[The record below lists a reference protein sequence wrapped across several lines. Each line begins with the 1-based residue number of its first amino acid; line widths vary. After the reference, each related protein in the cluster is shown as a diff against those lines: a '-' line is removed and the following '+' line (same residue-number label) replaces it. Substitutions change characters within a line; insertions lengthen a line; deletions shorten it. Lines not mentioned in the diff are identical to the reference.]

1 MTNKNFNSFQD
12 SRKQTTDKEI
22 THRQTEAFSLIEAV
36 LAIGIFFV
44 TVLVLIGMLG
54 PLLNSVND
62 VKTTDEV
69 VSVVDSLNSFLQ
81 SDAPLAMEGSN
92 FDLFYQAIQ
101 TRGYATV
108 YVFRS
113 YVSKNSSDIKLSM
126 GFSPKETT
134 TTLRIDRKAKVQD
147 FKSAAGSIYRAVITL
162 SPFISREYYRD
173 RGRSAFPRYTLSQNS
188 QNFENTFLSLN
199 VDLFA
204 EEPGPSFRDEISLKA
219 LYASKPTFSF
229 STGINR

>member
-1 MTNKNFNSFQD
+1 MTNKYSNTLQHIHEQEQLSDEQI
-12 SRKQTTDKEI
+12 K
-22 THRQTEAFSLIEAV
+22 AFSLIEAV

-54 PLLNSVND
+54 PLLNSVNS

-81 SDAPLAMEGSN
+81 SDAPLAIEGTN
-92 FDLFYQAIQ
+92 FDLLYQAIQ
-101 TRGYATV
+101 TRGYATI
-108 YVFRS
+108 YIFRS
-113 YVSKNSSDIKLSM
+113 YVSKNSTDIKLTM

-134 TTLRIDRKAKVQD
+134 TTIRIDRKAKVRE
-147 FKSAAGSIYRAVITL
+147 FKSAAGPIYRAVITL

-173 RGRSAFPRYTLSQNS
+173 RGRSAFPRYALSE
-188 QNFENTFLSLN
+188 NFENFDSNFLSLS

-204 EEPGPSFRDEISLKA
+204 EEPGPSFRDDIPLKA
-219 LYASKPTFSF
+219 IYTEKPIFSF

>member
-1 MTNKNFNSFQD
+1 MMTNPYSKTLQSTDQQ
-12 SRKQTTDKEI
+12 STDKGI
-22 THRQTEAFSLIEAV
+22 KAFSLIEAV

-54 PLLNSVND
+54 PLLNSVNA

-69 VSVVDSLNSFLQ
+69 VSVVDSLNSFFQ
-81 SDAPLAMEGSN
+81 SDAPLAVEGTN
-92 FDLFYQAIQ
+92 FDLLYQAIQ
-101 TRGYATV
+101 TRGYATI

-113 YVSKNSSDIKLSM
+113 YVSKNSSDVKLTM

-134 TTLRIDRKAKVQD
+134 TTMRIDRKAKVNE
-147 FKSAAGSIYRAVITL
+147 FKNAAGSIYRAVITL

-173 RGRSAFPRYTLSQNS
+173 RGRSAFPRYTLSQNIE
-188 QNFENTFLSLN
+188 NFDSMYLSLN
-199 VDLFA
+199 VDLFD
-204 EEPGPSFRDEISLKA
+204 EEPGPSFRDDKPLKA
-219 LYASKPTFSF
+219 IYTEKPIFSF

>member
-1 MTNKNFNSFQD
+1 MINQPYSHNFQYKHQQSND
-12 SRKQTTDKEI
+12 AHIR
-22 THRQTEAFSLIEAV
+22 AFSLIEAV

-69 VSVVDSLNSFLQ
+69 VSVVDSLDSFLQ
-81 SDAPLAMEGSN
+81 SDSPLAIEGSN
-92 FDLFYQAIQ
+92 FDLLYQAIQ

-113 YVSKNSSDIKLSM
+113 YVSKNSTDIKLTM

-134 TTLRIDRKAKVQD
+134 TTLRIDRKAKIRE
-147 FKSAAGSIYRAVITL
+147 FKNAAGPIYRAVITL
-162 SPFISREYYRD
+162 SPFISREFYRD
-173 RGRSAFPRYTLSQNS
+173 RGRTAFPRYTLSQNFE
-188 QNFENTFLSLN
+188 NFESNYLSLT

-204 EEPGPSFRDEISLKA
+204 EEPGPSFKDNKPLKEIYTEKSI
-219 LYASKPTFSF
+219 FSF